1 MQENARVLVTGA
13 SPDHLNRNTVM
24 RDYVAE
30 GFRQL
35 LGAQAVKNIPLEYA
49 DTELTEFNA
58 DLVLVF
64 GSCMPDYC
72 DYGKLKAACNM
83 RRATL
88 AFWLHDDPYELDFNH
103 KVVDIADLIFSNDRW
118 ASRFYDHPKCYH
130 LPMAASRQ
138 PIYNISQEKDIDL
151 FFCGV
156 GFENRRRLFRDLR
169 PVLSR
174 VEIRVLGDEWPADI
188 AFAVNRR
195 IDNKEMAAYLARS
208 KFSLNLGRHLHLAND
223 RYKLDPST
231 PGPRTF
237 EAAMAGSAQIYFVE
251 SLEIEEYYSD
261 GKEILL
267 VDGAKDLEKILV
279 RYLDAPQ
286 EIAAIGRSAQKR
298 TLLEHT
304 YKHRVSRILALL

>member
-1 MQENARVLVTGA
+1 MNKKVLVTGA

-35 LGAQAVKNIPLEYA
+35 LGVQAVKNIPLELA
-49 DTELTEFNA
+49 EAELMGFHY

-72 DYGKLKAACNM
+72 DYADLKAACD
-83 RRATL
+83 RRKAIL
-88 AFWLHDDPYELDFNH
+88 AFWLHDDPYELDFNY
-103 KVVDIADLIFSNDRW
+103 KVIDIADLIFSNDKW
-118 ASRFYDHPKCYH
+118 ACGFYDHPECYH
-130 LPMAASRQ
+130 LPMAASKSAHYRE
-138 PIYNISQEKDIDL
+138 IRQEKDIDL

-156 GFENRRRLFRDLR
+156 GFENRRRLFKDLES
-169 PVLSR
+169 LLGR
-174 VEIRVLGDEWPADI
+174 VDIRVIGDEWPADLP
-188 AFAVNRR
+188 FAVNRR
-195 IDNKEMAAYLARS
+195 IDNKELADYLARS
-208 KFSLNLGRHLHLAND
+208 RFSLNIGRHLHLAND

-251 SLEIEEYYSD
+251 SLEVEEYYAD

-267 VDGAKDLEKILV
+267 VDDVKDLKQILV
-279 RYLDAPQ
+279 NYLDAPQ
-286 EIAAIGRSAQKR
+286 DILAIGKAAQAR
-298 TLLEHT
+298 TLQQHT
-304 YKHRVSRILALL
+304 YKHRVSHILEKI